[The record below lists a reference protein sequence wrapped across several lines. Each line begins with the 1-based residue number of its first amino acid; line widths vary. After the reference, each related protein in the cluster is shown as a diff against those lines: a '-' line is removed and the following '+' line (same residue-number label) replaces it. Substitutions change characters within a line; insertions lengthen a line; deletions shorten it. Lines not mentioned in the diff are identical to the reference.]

1 MTTRSK
7 KLSQIPK
14 TYNPADVEE
23 RIYRTW
29 TDRGYFTP
37 EIDQDKTPFVIIM
50 PPPNVTGELHLG
62 HALTAASEDVLTRW
76 HRMMGDPTLWLP
88 GSDHAGI
95 ATQVVV
101 ERQLAKER
109 LTRHG
114 IGREAFEERVWE
126 WVKQYGNRITEQHK
140 RLGASCDW
148 TRERFTLDEG
158 PSRAVRT
165 TFVNLYEK
173 GLIYKGERIIN
184 WCPRCATA
192 LSDLEVEH
200 SDEHGALSYIRYP
213 LADGD
218 GHITVATTRPETLLG
233 DAAVAVSPDDERYRD
248 MVGRE
253 VNLPSLGR
261 KIPIVAD
268 SAVDVEFGTGAVKV
282 TPAHD
287 PADFD
292 IGQRHDLPTILVIG
306 PEGKMTQDAGP
317 RYQGMSPLECRT
329 ALIEELRESGLL
341 EKTEAYTHSVGH
353 CQRCETIVEPI
364 ASSQWFVKTEPLA
377 ERAAQAVRGE
387 RIRIVPERFSKVY
400 LNWMDNIRD
409 WCISRQLWWGHRI
422 PVWYCGACGHL
433 TVPMIDPTSCES
445 CGSEDITQ
453 DPDVLD
459 TWFSSALWTH
469 STLGWPDETEDLR
482 YFYPTAVMETGYDII
497 FFWVSRMIMMGMENM
512 DEIPFHTVYLHG
524 MIRDEKGEKMSK
536 VKGNVVDPIDA
547 IAQYGADALRFAL
560 TVGTAPG
567 NDSRLSTSKL
577 QASRNFANKLWNA
590 SRYVLSTVEGDAV
603 EGWRSPLREGSPMED
618 RWIIGRLNG
627 TIEAAQRSMEG
638 FRLGEAQEQV
648 QTFIWSDF
656 CDWYIEMAKVRM
668 REMPDQPSPV
678 PVLVHVLERTLRLL
692 HPFMPFIT
700 EELWQN
706 LTDGLPEANG
716 LTESIMI
723 ASFPQANPSMQDP
736 IANGWADLV
745 MGLVRGIRNIR
756 AEKKVEPG
764 RRIQAMLFNGQELG
778 GPGQTFLESLAQCS
792 LELRSPEAERPED
805 SVMVVSKNAEAYLP
819 IAGLFD
825 LDAERKRLSKELD
838 ELRGR
843 ARHVK
848 ARLDNSD
855 FLSKA
860 PVEVV
865 ERERQKLAQWQERE
879 ARIQERM
886 ARLA

>member
-29 TDRGYFTP
+29 MDRGYFTP

-101 ERQLAKER
+101 ERQLAKEG

-200 SDEHGALSYIRYP
+200 SDEQGALSYIRYP

-341 EKTEAYTHSVGH
+341 EKTVAYTHSVGH

-364 ASSQWFVKTEPLA
+364 ASSQWFVKTGPLA

-422 PVWYCGACGHL
+422 PVWYCGSCSHL
-433 TVPMIDPTSCES
+433 TVSMTDPTSCES

-536 VKGNVVDPIDA
+536 VRGNVVDPIDA

-567 NDSRLSTSKL
+567 NDSRLSPSKL

-590 SRYVLSTVEGDAV
+590 SRYVLSTVEGDAAV
-603 EGWRSPLREGSPMED
+603 GWRSPLGKDSPMED

-678 PVLVHVLERTLRLL
+678 AVLVHVLEGTLRLL

-706 LTDGLPEANG
+706 LTDGLPDATG

-723 ASFPQANPSMQDP
+723 APFPQADPSMQDP

-764 RRIQAMLFNGQELG
+764 RRIQAMLFNGRELG
-778 GPGQTFLESLAQCS
+778 GPGRTFLESLAQCS
-792 LELRSPEAERPED
+792 LDLRPPEAERPED

-848 ARLDNSD
+848 ARLDNRD

-860 PVEVV
+860 PTEVV